1 MTIDKHGNKWRI
13 RQMHDG
19 HLYSITLDH
28 KPTKTEAIKLMA
40 KQLDHPMSSANMTF
54 RDAAGRYID
63 SKHNILSP
71 ATIRGYTS
79 VLSSLPEGLKSA
91 YIGSI
96 TSVMVQTAIN
106 DIAGLKSPKTVANHA
121 SFIMTVLKAFDVDI
135 KPPTLPQKVK
145 HDPYIPTEDEV
156 RAIFKAAE
164 GTRWEVP
171 FTLAALGLR
180 RSEICALTIDDLE
193 GCILHISKAKVP
205 DLNNDYVVKGTKT
218 TDSTRDIVIP
228 AYIADRIRQ
237 QGYIYQGNPQIITR
251 HLKQLQDDLGIQHFP
266 LHKLRHFFASYMHH
280 KGYTDK
286 QIQEAG
292 GWKTDAIMKSVYTHA
307 MDMTETKKRMAS
319 DIGGLFSV
327 D

>member
-19 HLYSITLDH
+19 HLYSISLDH
-28 KPTKTEAIKLMA
+28 KPTKAEALKLMA

-228 AYIADRIRQ
+228 SYIADRIRQ

>member
-1 MTIDKHGNKWRI
+1 MTIDKHGNRWRI

-19 HLYSITLDH
+19 HLYSISLDH
-28 KPTKTEAIKLMA
+28 KPTKAEALKLMA
-40 KQLDHPMSSANMTF
+40 KQLDHPVSATNMTF

-91 YIGSI
+91 HISSI

-121 SFIMTVLKAFDVDI
+121 SFIMTVLKAFDIDI

-145 HDPYIPTEDEV
+145 HNPYIPTEDEV

-218 TDSTRDIVIP
+218 TDSTRDVVIP
-228 AYIADRIRQ
+228 AHIADRIRQ